1 MGPPVTGFSHSVWR
15 PRSLH
20 AVAGVSVPPCAE
32 CDSSVRLGH
41 VCVFVHLRRAQGCVP
56 LAHGHPA
63 VNGLTLAPVGTQVF
77 VSAEC
82 TWRRGT
88 AARPLWTSPGTR
100 TGPGLSPNGADVA
113 DGASPTAKRE
123 PPLEG
128 PGCLLSR
135 ITRLFSLAQKTEKR
149 TLRCFPLDTLSVLFS
164 QETVHPANEQILSLG
179 SRPCLPHPQPQSPR
193 LESGAEAPPLHPACP
208 ANASPVPRG

>member
-1 MGPPVTGFSHSVWR
+1 MLWQESQSLPV
-15 PRSLH
+15 P
-20 AVAGVSVPPCAE
+20 E

-41 VCVFVHLRRAQGCVP
+41 VCVFVHLRQAQGCVP

-113 DGASPTAKRE
+113 DGASPTAKQNLPWKAQAAFCHESPASFLWPERQRKE
-123 PPLEG
+123 RSGVFLSIR
-128 PGCLLSR
+128 CLFCSH
-135 ITRLFSLAQKTEKR
+135 K
-149 TLRCFPLDTLSVLFS
+149 
-164 QETVHPANEQILSLG
+164 
-179 SRPCLPHPQPQSPR
+179 RPCTLLTSR
-193 LESGAEAPPLHPACP
+193 S
-208 ANASPVPRG
+208 